1 MTLPCPVRQ
10 YSSPKAVYQQTK
22 WALTLDIPFLLIL
35 IGSLAEYVKTPKSKE
50 ETGKWNIE
58 KEDIKKHEQ
67 KKWLSIFWRKYGG
80 KIKLGR

>member
-22 WALTLDIPFLLIL
+22 WALTLDIGFLLIL

-67 KKWLSIFWRKYGG
+67 KKSGYPFSGENMVER
-80 KIKLGR
+80 